1 MHSAGGGSGPRRLR
15 IGEVL
20 DGTAAAGR
28 IFVLVVV
35 AMVSGG
41 GPSAWGQ
48 APASDS
54 LVQVEAVRESTIT
67 TSPGEAVTAPMRI
80 ENTGDTKRR
89 LRTER
94 ALPDGWSTTSSR
106 PAFTLAPGESTL
118 QLLRISVPAGAS
130 AGRESVRVQVVDTA
144 DVSVS
149 ASAAVQIRVRA
160 VREARLSVAQSP
172 PSVGTGQSY
181 AATFTLTNEGNVPLR
196 PTLRA
201 ESNRSVP
208 LTVETAVDTL
218 APQDTERIRVTA
230 RPDAADE
237 AFEHRIRL
245 YADLAP
251 GDTTLRTSATTEVI
265 PSGEGGGGLLSGPRY
280 PTTVRLQAFGDQAA
294 QGGQVEID
302 GEGALVQGSDHTV
315 DLFVRTPDQ
324 SGEARF
330 GRRSRYQLA
339 YTSSAWTVRVGDH
352 TFERT
357 RLAEGGRRGLGGEV
371 RYQTGDWT
379 VGGYAFG
386 DRFGA
391 SARQGSAYAQ
401 YDLHPRAQFTG
412 SLVHNDGVRADGTL
426 GTLRARLE
434 PWARAQVD
442 LEAGGGEGTDGW
454 GGAYRAA
461 LHGEPTWGT
470 YRLRHRQ
477 VDPAFPA
484 TFTGGERSSA
494 ALSADLSEHVGV
506 SGSVR
511 RTEQDR
517 AFERT
522 FQSRSARLGSTVRG
536 TWAAAR
542 WSLGADATLDRRPL
556 RDEEGL
562 RLQGGVQTSRIGIRP
577 TVEVGRFAPNEQGA
591 ERAYRTYGLRTSA
604 QVGGQQV
611 GGSIEYTEA
620 AFREGFSRRPRWS
633 ADLST
638 QLQLGDAANLRLRG
652 QWTEEGPFLPRRQ
665 SAQAAFNYQL
675 LGGHVLSM
683 EARYRSFEEGQS
695 DSRFR
700 VGYTVPVGLPIV
712 ATPDREQLTGRVVD
726 AETNAPLSDV
736 LVQLGASRR
745 LTGDDGSFSLP
756 VPQDRTAYL
765 RLDLSSAGLNR
776 VPMLDL
782 PMRISPEEQRSELV
796 IPVSEESIL
805 QVRVVN
811 YEYATARAALEGE
824 DPEPAGGLAGAVL
837 EATDGTGTVRRL
849 TGAQGKATFDRL
861 RPGTWTVRVRE
872 EGLPPDRAPEQ
883 SDYEVTL
890 PPDGRDTLRV
900 RMLPEG
906 RPQIEVEEGGALTR
920 GDTSEAAP
928 PEPQEERDTS
938 EDTTR
943 AVPVDVVAGPFA
955 VQLGEAR
962 PWAEALE
969 TARQVRDERP
979 FVSIQPRQTEGE
991 RAYQVWAGRYPNRR
1005 AAERTRDSLAASVP
1019 DARVIE
1025 TAVPEPYAV
1034 RLGAFAE
1041 WDGALRMARRARGQ
1055 GVPVA
1060 IHPKAWQ
1067 SHILYRVWAG
1077 PYADRTAAEEA
1088 LDSLTEAPADAYV
1101 VEGRIRER
1109 YAVQVGAFEG
1119 AGRAFDRAARL
1130 RDEGT
1135 QTYVRSGQVDGRPVY
1150 RVMVGTYA
1158 DRAAA
1163 EQQAEALVGD
1173 GWAAFVRRMERHG
1186 EAPDR

>member
-1 MHSAGGGSGPRRLR
+1 
-15 IGEVL
+15 
-20 DGTAAAGR
+20 
-28 IFVLVVV
+28 
-35 AMVSGG
+35 MVSVG

-54 LVQVEAVRESTIT
+54 PVQVEAVRESTIT

-89 LRTER
+89 LRTEP

-130 AGRESVRVQVVDTA
+130 AGRETVRVQVVDTA
-144 DVSVS
+144 DSTLS
-149 ASAAVQIRVRA
+149 ASATVQVQVRA
-160 VREARLSVAQSP
+160 VREARLSVAQVP

-218 APQDTERIRVTA
+218 VPQDTERIRVTA
-230 RPDAADE
+230 RPAAADE
-237 AFEHRIRL
+237 AFEHRIRF

-265 PSGEGGGGLLSGPRY
+265 PSGEGGGLWAGPRY

-352 TFERT
+352 TFGRT
-357 RLAEGGRRGLGGEV
+357 QLAERGRRGVGGEV

-379 VGGYAFG
+379 VGGYALG

-391 SARQGSAYAQ
+391 SDRQGSAYAQ
-401 YDLHPRAQFTG
+401 YEVHPRAQLTG
-412 SLVHNDGVRADGTL
+412 SLVHNDGARANGTL
-426 GTLRARLE
+426 GTLRARVE

-442 LEAGGGEGTDGW
+442 LEAGGGEGMDGW

-461 LHGEPTWGT
+461 LRGEPTWGA

-477 VDPAFPA
+477 VDPAFPS
-484 TFTGGERSSA
+484 TFTGGQRSSA

-522 FQSRSARLGSTVRG
+522 FESRSARLGSTVRG
-536 TWAAAR
+536 TWAGAQ
-542 WSLGADATLDRRPL
+542 WSLGADAALDRRPL
-556 RDEEGL
+556 RDEESV
-562 RLQGGVQTSRIGIRP
+562 RLQGGLQTSRIGIRP

-591 ERAYRTYGLRTSA
+591 ERGYRTYGLRTSA

-620 AFREGFSRRPRWS
+620 AFREGFARRPRWS
-633 ADLST
+633 GDLST

-652 QWTEEGPFLPRRQ
+652 RWTEEGPFLPPRQ
-665 SAQAAFNYQL
+665 SAQAALNYQL
-675 LGGHVLSM
+675 PGGHVLTM
-683 EARYRSFEEGQS
+683 EARYQSFGDGQS
-695 DSRFR
+695 DARFR

-712 ATPDREQLTGRVVD
+712 STPEREQLTGRVVD

-776 VPMLDL
+776 VPMLNL
-782 PMRISPEEQRSELV
+782 PMRVDPEEQRSELV

-849 TGAQGKATFDRL
+849 TGAQGEATFDGL

-943 AVPVDVVAGPFA
+943 AMPVDVVAGPFA

-991 RAYQVWAGRYPNRR
+991 WAYQVWAGRYPNRR
-1005 AAERTRDSLAASVP
+1005 AAERTRDSLEASVS
-1019 DARVIE
+1019 DARVLE
-1025 TAVPEPYAV
+1025 TSVPAPYAV

-1041 WDGALRMARRARGQ
+1041 WEGALRMVQRVRDRGL
-1055 GVPVA
+1055 PVA
-1060 IHPKAWQ
+1060 IHPKVWRGQ
-1067 SHILYRVWAG
+1067 VLYRVWAG
-1077 PYADRTAAEEA
+1077 QYSDRAAAEDA
-1088 LDSLTEAPADAYV
+1088 LNTFDAAPADAYV
-1101 VEGRIRER
+1101 VEGQTLER
-1109 YAVQVGAFEG
+1109 YAVQAGAFSAAE
-1119 AGRAFDRAARL
+1119 RAFSRASRL
-1130 RDEGT
+1130 RDEGR
-1135 QTYVRSGQVDGRPVY
+1135 QAYVQSGQADGRLVY
-1150 RVMVGTYA
+1150 RVLMGAYPT
-1158 DRAAA
+1158 RAAA
-1163 EQQAEALVGD
+1163 EKRADGLADD
-1173 GWAAFVRRMERHG
+1173 GWEAVVRRVEHRPGARER
-1186 EAPDR
+1186 